1 MNPPLFRFLF
11 RCGVIVAT
19 TTVLTLAM
27 MQVGAAG
34 ESAGACA
41 SIAER
46 YAQVSPLQ
54 AALRPFAMIAGIC
67 DS

>member
-1 MNPPLFRFLF
+1 MNPPLFSFLF

-19 TTVLTLAM
+19 TAVLTLAM
-27 MQVGAAG
+27 MQVGSAG
-34 ESAGACA
+34 ESPGACA
-41 SIAER
+41 SLSDR

-54 AALRPFAMIAGIC
+54 AALRPVAMIAGIC